1 MNLVDAIRKTS
12 SHHHAPA
19 VTETITAE
27 AHDAHAHHKE
37 VSMSHSQHFVR
48 IELFLSPDQIQHLLK
63 DSIGAQLTIM
73 TSHEVAQLLRTTTKN
88 VEHLAEEGKLPG
100 FLLENAWRFNRET
113 IDEWLAAHSQH
124 KAA

>member
-19 VTETITAE
+19 VTETFSTGGHE
-27 AHDAHAHHKE
+27 SHAHHKE

-63 DSIGAQLTIM
+63 DSIGAQRTIM
-73 TSHEVAQLLRTTTKN
+73 TAHEVALLLRTTTKN

-113 IDEWLAAHSQH
+113 IDEWVSAHSNQ
-124 KAA
+124 AA